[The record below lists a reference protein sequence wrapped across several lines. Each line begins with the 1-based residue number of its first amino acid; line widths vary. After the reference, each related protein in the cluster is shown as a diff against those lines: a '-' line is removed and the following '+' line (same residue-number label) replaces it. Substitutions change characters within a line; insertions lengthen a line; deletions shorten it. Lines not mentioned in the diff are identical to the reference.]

1 MSNENVARMISGM
14 DSGEHFNLGT
24 TESVNTFNDQVDNY
38 LDKFEKHSQE
48 LERYAKNLSNDLNG
62 LEVMPL
68 YGYVLIEP
76 FKQNPFQKLKVSE
89 SGLIMDNGGKAS
101 EYKSEEDGE
110 IHEEKPWIG
119 VGTVIEVGHRCE
131 FIEPGDIAIYPIP
144 AENPVPF
151 YKFGWVAVNEN
162 RILAIVNERLTERKQ
177 YLKNNNHG
185 R

>member
-14 DSGEHFNLGT
+14 DSGDHFNLGT

-48 LERYAKNLSNDLNG
+48 LEKYAKNLSEDLNG

-89 SGLIMDNGGKAS
+89 SGFIMDNGGKAS

-110 IHEEKPWIG
+110 IHEEQQYIK
-119 VGTVIEVGHRCE
+119 VGTVIETGHKCE
-131 FIEPGDIAIYPIP
+131 FLKEGDVVFYTVAS
-144 AENPVPF
+144 EMMVPF
-151 YKFGWVAVNEN
+151 FRQGFVVVNEN
-162 RILAIVNERLTERKQ
+162 RIMAVVNEKLTERRDT
-177 YLKNNNHG
+177 LRNG
-185 R
+185 TI

>member
-14 DSGEHFNLGT
+14 DSGDHFNLGT

-48 LERYAKNLSNDLNG
+48 LEKYGKNLSEDLNG

-89 SGLIMDNGGKAS
+89 SGLLWIMEARLLNISQRK
-101 EYKSEEDGE
+101 
-110 IHEEKPWIG
+110 
-119 VGTVIEVGHRCE
+119 TV
-131 FIEPGDIAIYPIP
+131 
-144 AENPVPF
+144 
-151 YKFGWVAVNEN
+151 KFTRNN
-162 RILAIVNERLTERKQ
+162 SILKLVL
-177 YLKNNNHG
+177 
-185 R
+185 

>member
-14 DSGEHFNLGT
+14 DSGDHFKLSEH
-24 TESVNTFNDQVDNY
+24 ESVNNFNDQVDNY

-48 LERYAKNLSNDLNG
+48 LENYAKNLSSDLNG

-76 FKQNPFQKLKVSE
+76 FSQNPFQKLKVSE
-89 SGLIMDNGGKAS
+89 SGFIMDNGGKAA

-110 IHEEKPWIG
+110 IHEEQQFIK
-119 VGTVIEVGHRCE
+119 VGTVIETGHRCE
-131 FIEPGDIAIYPIP
+131 FIKPGDIVMYPIP
-144 AENPVPF
+144 AEVPVPF

-162 RILAIVNERLTERKQ
+162 RILAVVNEKLTERKNN
-177 YLKNNNHG
+177 LNNN
-185 R
+185 

>member
-1 MSNENVARMISGM
+1 MSNENVAKMISGM
-14 DSGEHFNLGT
+14 DSGDHFKLSDK
-24 TESVNTFNDQVDNY
+24 ELVNTFNDQVDAY

-48 LERYAKNLSNDLNG
+48 LENYAKNLSEDLNG

-89 SGLIMDNGGKAS
+89 SGFIMDNGGKAS

-110 IHEEKPWIG
+110 IHEEQAWIK
-119 VGTVIEVGHRCE
+119 VGTVIETGHKCE
-131 FIEPGDIAIYPIP
+131 FIKPGDIVMYPVP
-144 AENPVPF
+144 AEVPVPF

-162 RILAIVNERLTERKQ
+162 RILCVINSELTKRRTELQ
-177 YLKNNNHG
+177 NN
-185 R
+185 